1 MVVTLLVFASG
12 FIINGIMKKTKYGIE
27 LSKIEALEPSWD
39 DIKDEEEI
47 LDEQI
52 SDGPVKNTNI

>member
-1 MVVTLLVFASG
+1 
-12 FIINGIMKKTKYGIE
+12 MKKTKYGIE

-52 SDGPVKNTNI
+52 SDGPVKNTDI

>member
-1 MVVTLLVFASG
+1 
-12 FIINGIMKKTKYGIE
+12 MKKTKYGIE
-27 LSKIEALEPSWD
+27 LTKREELEPSWD

-52 SDGPVKNTNI
+52 SDGPVKNSDI